1 MQVLQLLNVVVPEVR
16 CISGTVSKDGSD
28 DAAFTRGAVRYIN
41 PISLR
46 QFATSRGAAQRLCRS
61 NGTRFLS
68 GYAIADD
75 RMDAVLAGLE
85 VIASEVG
92 NAKKYLVDNFDN
104 LCEKWS
110 QDNLGILPWQSKFPT
125 AGYVDRQCGM
135 AVAVYKINPQQ
146 LPVFSAMEDGV
157 AVELEGLPLQ
167 IVQEIAQDVKESW
180 IPDAGRSTQR
190 IKGLLHRVRDK
201 LRSLQFLGGNIQSI
215 ATLVED
221 VISRLP
227 TTGPIE
233 GSDYVL
239 LSGLL
244 FSLADPHRMVRDLS
258 GIDNGSTI
266 DDLWVPPPPPA
277 PMTPSFLDFE
287 LLSGVETFPVD
298 ALTADPETA
307 LAEAQEVVVTPMAL
321 TPSPAVPSQQPS
333 EVVNAPVFGFTQI
346 PVQNHSAPVL
356 EVERVAMVAD
366 EAVWEF

>member
-16 CISGTVSKDGSD
+16 CISGTVAKDGAD

-41 PISLR
+41 PTSLR
-46 QFATSRGAAQRLCRS
+46 PFATSRGASQRLCRA

-92 NAKKYLVDNFDN
+92 GAKTYLVDNYDA
-104 LCEKWS
+104 LRQKWA
-110 QDNLGILPWQSKFPT
+110 QANPGILPWQSKFPSS
-125 AGYVDRQCGM
+125 GYVDRQCGM
-135 AVAVYKINPQQ
+135 SVAVYKINPQQ

-167 IVQEIAQDVKESW
+167 IVQEIAQDVTESW

-201 LRSLQFLGGNIQSI
+201 LRSLQFLGGNLQSI
-215 ATLVED
+215 AALVED

-227 TTGPIE
+227 SSGPIE

-258 GIDNGSTI
+258 GIDSGLTI
-266 DDLWVPPPPPA
+266 DDLWVPPAPA
-277 PMTPSFLDFE
+277 APVTPTYINVD
-287 LLSGVETFPVD
+287 LSSPVSVSPVD
-298 ALTADPETA
+298 A
-307 LAEAQEVVVTPMAL
+307 
-321 TPSPAVPSQQPS
+321 
-333 EVVNAPVFGFTQI
+333 FGVQHFG
-346 PVQNHSAPVL
+346 QNHLLVL
-356 EVERVAMVAD
+356 IQAG
-366 EAVWEF
+366 